1 MPSASLRSLSIAYF
15 ILQPL
20 VYGWSSGA
28 PRFAHNRHYGGSSQ
42 AMMGSSSCSSFLVGE
57 TSFSRLDDVL
67 SRDSKASSTTSLIYT
82 LYMGL
87 RGKKVRRRKREAR
100 ELLRTPA
107 LIDTPYGPIRMAR
120 PPTVCDS
127 CRGRGV
133 CRCSVCQG
141 RGVVRASGLQKR
153 NQLPRK
159 LEGSQ
164 WTSVEVYR
172 GHRHH
177 TIMEVRGSPRCMDT
191 YQVRMRNCC
200 GPTSDFW
207 IPVHEIREK
216 RVWRMGWL
224 TLQDIRKADGG
235 PIIDARLCFRCKGG
249 KVLACV
255 ECDGKGEIPSYEP
268 MYDL

>member
-1 MPSASLRSLSIAYF
+1 MHIKF
-15 ILQPL
+15 
-20 VYGWSSGA
+20 
-28 PRFAHNRHYGGSSQ
+28 
-42 AMMGSSSCSSFLVGE
+42 SSSFVSSSATNGRPEIWQTPFGHH
-57 TSFSRLDDVL
+57 L
-67 SRDSKASSTTSLIYT
+67 SST

-87 RGKKVRRRKREAR
+87 RGKKIRRHKREAR
-100 ELLRTPA
+100 ELLKTPA
-107 LIDTPYGPIRMAR
+107 LIETPYGPVRLPR
-120 PPTVCDS
+120 PPTVCDA

-177 TIMEVRGSPRCMDT
+177 TVMEVRGSPRNRNDGS

-200 GPTSDFW
+200 GETSDFW
-207 IPVHEIREK
+207 IPVSEIREK

-224 TLQDIRKADGG
+224 TLHDIRKADGG
-235 PIIDARLCFRCKGG
+235 PIVDARFCFRCKGG
-249 KVLACV
+249 KILPCV
-255 ECDGKGEIPSYEP
+255 ECNGKGEIPSFEP
-268 MYDL
+268 IYDL